1 MRKFVALTC
10 AAFTASSVLSAVPA
24 AAEDW
29 PSHPVR
35 IVNTFAPGGAADI
48 LARMAA
54 DQLTKAL
61 GQQFYVETRAGAG
74 GVIGVDFVAHSDPD
88 GYNFVITTLSLT
100 AINPL
105 INAKIGYDPFKNLTH
120 VAYLAGSPI
129 VFIVSAKSDIKT
141 LKDFVAKA
149 KASPKPLTYG
159 VSGLASAGQMITE
172 SFAQLADLKFQVV
185 PYKGAAQS
193 QLDVVAGNIDFATPT
208 VTSASP
214 QLQGGTVIGL
224 AQTGS
229 ERLPDYPDVPTFK
242 ELGYQLEA
250 TNWFGLAGPA
260 GPFPRHRPQ
269 GQRRDQC
276 RHGAARQPGPHPPGR
291 HDHRADGCR
300 RLQRLRH
307 ARSAALETGDP
318 QGRAEDGIAAHFFR
332 MRNVSSRFSLRA
344 ASSVSPVWLS
354 RFGMSMPASG
364 SVHSTTRTS
373 PAAIPPSA
381 FLVRN
386 AGSGH
391 LRPRKLRV
399 FSVIPSVIVRICGR
413 SSNLG

>member
-1 MRKFVALTC
+1 MRKYVALTC
-10 AAFTASSVLSAVPA
+10 AAATASFFLSAVPGEA
-24 AAEDW
+24 DDW
-29 PSHPVR
+29 PNHPVR

-54 DQLTKAL
+54 DQLTKAF

-74 GVIGVDFVAHSDPD
+74 GVIGVDLVAHSDPD

-105 INAKIGYDPFKNLTH
+105 INAKIGYDPFKDLTH

-159 VSGLASAGQMITE
+159 VSGFASAGQMVTE
-172 SFAQLADLKFQVV
+172 SFAQMADLKFQVV

-229 ERLPDYPDVPTFK
+229 ERLPNYPNVPTFK
-242 ELGYQLEA
+242 ELGYELVA

-260 GPFPRHRPQ
+260 GVPNDIIQKVNRV
-269 GQRRDQC
+269 
-276 RHGAARQPGPHPPGR
+276 
-291 HDHRADGCR
+291 
-300 RLQRLRH
+300 
-307 ARSAALETGDP
+307 
-318 QGRAEDGIAAHFFR
+318 I
-332 MRNVSSRFSLRA
+332 
-344 ASSVSPVWLS
+344 
-354 RFGMSMPASG
+354 
-364 SVHSTTRTS
+364 
-373 PAAIPPSA
+373 
-381 FLVRN
+381 N
-386 AGSGH
+386 AGMAMPENQTRVHDEGMIISPMDVETYKAFVQH
-391 LRPRKLRV
+391 EALRWKP
-399 FSVIPSVIVRICGR
+399 VILKAG
-413 SSNLG
+413 LKME